1 MVFRNARTTLGQVFY
16 QRCFY
21 LFIAI
26 LLLIVGIPLIEQM
39 PFGRMAAGTIH
50 MLMIVSIVAAVG
62 RSGLSFTAALLLAV
76 PSLVFQWL
84 HWSELFPGAEVLWL
98 GFGVALYILTLGY
111 LLNYVFRQ
119 DVMTSDKLYGAAS
132 AYLLIGVLWAY
143 IYALVEQFHPNSFAI
158 AGTPATPSVN
168 EFLYFSFTTLTST
181 GFGDMVPLSQQA
193 RSWCIVEQIGGTMFV
208 AILIARLS
216 GVYPPRPP
224 GTN

>member
-1 MVFRNARTTLGQVFY
+1 MVFRHARATLGQVFY

-21 LFIAI
+21 LFFAI

-39 PFGRMAAGTIH
+39 PYGRMASGTIH

-62 RSGLSFTAALLLAV
+62 RSGLSFTAALLLAL

-84 HWSELFPGAEVLWL
+84 HLSEHFPRAEILWL
-98 GFGVALYILTLGY
+98 GFGVALYILTLAY
-111 LLNYVFRQ
+111 LLYYVFRQ

-143 IYALVEQFHPNSFAI
+143 IYALVEQVHPNSFAI
-158 AGTPATPSVN
+158 AGAPATPSVN
-168 EFLYFSFTTLTST
+168 EFMYFSFTTLTST
-181 GFGDMVPLSQQA
+181 GFGDVLPLSRQA
-193 RSWCIVEQIGGTMFV
+193 RSWCIVEQVVGTMFV

-216 GVYPPRPP
+216 GVYPPRALD
-224 GTN
+224 NK

>member
-1 MVFRNARTTLGQVFY
+1 MVFRHARATLGQVFY

-21 LFIAI
+21 LFFAI

-39 PFGRMAAGTIH
+39 PYGRMASGTIH
-50 MLMIVSIVAAVG
+50 MLMIVSIV
-62 RSGLSFTAALLLAV
+62 AALLLAV

-84 HWSELFPGAEVLWL
+84 HLSEHFPRAEILWL

-111 LLNYVFRQ
+111 LLYYVFRQ

-143 IYALVEQFHPNSFAI
+143 IYALVEQVHPNSFAI
-158 AGTPATPSVN
+158 AGATATPSVN
-168 EFLYFSFTTLTST
+168 EFMYFSFTTLTST
-181 GFGDMVPLSQQA
+181 GFGDVLPLSRQA
-193 RSWCIVEQIGGTMFV
+193 RSWCIVEQVVGTMFV

-216 GVYPPRPP
+216 GVYPPRPV
-224 GTN
+224 GDK